1 MKIQFMNIMIMSL
14 PLFAVTIL
22 SPISTLGQNTT
33 DNMILGN
40 TTNATGVENATD
52 VGKTSSLLGG
62 GGGGGNDGGNCTEGG
77 SNDGGGFGGGGS
89 NDGDCQRGAIFNNG

>member
-1 MKIQFMNIMIMSL
+1 MNIMIMSL
-14 PLFAVTIL
+14 PLFVVTIF

-33 DNMILGN
+33 DNITLGN

-77 SNDGGGFGGGGS
+77 SNDG
-89 NDGDCQRGAIFNNG
+89 DCQGGAIFNNG